1 MFLTRS
7 EKLKG
12 SEIVEDVH
20 VGGRVI
26 LKWIL
31 IKRPGFE
38 D

>member
-1 MFLTRS
+1 MLLIKS
-7 EKLKG
+7 EKLKIR
-12 SEIVEDVH
+12 EIVEDVH

-31 IKRPGFE
+31 ISGLGVE